1 VTATPAFAS
10 AGEGSPPLLFLHG
23 IGGTR
28 ASFDAQLA
36 TFGAAWRAVAWDMPG
51 YGASPALP
59 RMTFPALADAAV
71 RLLDHLG
78 VGRAVVVGHSMGGMV
93 AQELCVAHADR
104 VAAAVLYATTPMFGS
119 ADGAFQQRFLAE
131 RLAPL
136 DRGLTPA
143 DLAPRVVG
151 GMLAPG
157 APAAARERAIAG
169 MAAITAA
176 AYRAALKC
184 LVTFDRRADLGR
196 IACPVLALA
205 AELDALAPPE
215 TMARMAERIPGA
227 RYACLPGVGH
237 LAHLEAPARF
247 DAAVAEFVAAL
258 GAPGG
263 GGAADGSR

>member
-1 VTATPAFAS
+1 MTATPAFAS
-10 AGEGSPPLLFLHG
+10 AGDGSPALLFLHG

-28 ASFDAQLA
+28 ASFDAQLG
-36 TFGAAWRAVAWDMPG
+36 TFGATWRALAWDMPG
-51 YGASPALP
+51 YGASPPLP

-78 VGRAVVVGHSMGGMV
+78 IERAVVVGHSMGGMV
-93 AQELCVAHADR
+93 AQELCIAHADR
-104 VAAAVLYATTPMFGS
+104 VAAAVLYATTPLFGS
-119 ADGAFQQRFLAE
+119 ADGAFQQRFLAD

-143 DLAPRVVG
+143 DLAPDVVSA
-151 GMLAPG
+151 LVAPG
-157 APAAARERAIAG
+157 APASARERAIAG
-169 MAAITAA
+169 MAAIPAA

-184 LVTFDRRADLGR
+184 LVTFDRRTELGR

-205 AELDALAPPE
+205 AELDALAPPR

-247 DAAVAEFVAAL
+247 DAALAGFLADLA
-258 GAPGG
+258 APGG
-263 GGAADGSR
+263 PALAGAG